1 MGKRKEFSMEKLI
14 ESFENFKEWN
24 SSLMEEVAEML
35 LKNIFSDPGS
45 SKVAVTVSP
54 TDDVGMYDHID
65 VYIFDSYVN
74 ALDLIN
80 KYEYTINVAVNVAE
94 INYRGYAEML
104 YKIFDSNNYSR
115 LADVKFVEYNL
126 SCLRK
131 LFDTNANI
139 YEVA

>member
-1 MGKRKEFSMEKLI
+1 MEKLI

-94 INYRGYAEML
+94 INYHGYAEML

-139 YEVA
+139 YEVAH